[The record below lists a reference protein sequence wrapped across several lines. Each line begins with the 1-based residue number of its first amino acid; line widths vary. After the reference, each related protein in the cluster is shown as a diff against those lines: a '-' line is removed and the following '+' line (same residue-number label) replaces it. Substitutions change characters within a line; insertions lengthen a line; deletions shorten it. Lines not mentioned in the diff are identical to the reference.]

1 MRLTTIETTV
11 PIVTTAPTETTE
23 MKKKIL
29 EWIKRYLLSD
39 IISTILSLGTAW
51 LIMEQSGDRVLAAF
65 IGSGVAS
72 LSFYLLIAFSDVRKS
87 IKQHKQKNKSYKIK
101 SFLIDF
107 RNLIIEFGPAEI
119 LDVIAVRPFFMY
131 LIPTLIGNF
140 LLGTFIGKMIA
151 DAIFFAIAIIMYEL
165 RKRHLD

>member
-1 MRLTTIETTV
+1 
-11 PIVTTAPTETTE
+11 

-39 IISTILSLGTAW
+39 IISTVLSLGTAW
-51 LIMEQSGDRVLAAF
+51 LIMEQSDDRVLAAF
-65 IGSGVAS
+65 IGSAVAS

-87 IKQHKQKNKSYKIK
+87 LKMHKEANESYKIK

-140 LLGTFIGKMIA
+140 ILGTFIGKMIA
-151 DAIFFAIAIIMYEL
+151 DVIFFAIAIIMYEL

>member
-1 MRLTTIETTV
+1 
-11 PIVTTAPTETTE
+11 
-23 MKKKIL
+23 MKKKII
-29 EWIKRYLLSD
+29 EWLKRYLVAD
-39 IISTILSLGTAW
+39 IISTVLSLGTAW

-87 IKQHKQKNKSYKIK
+87 IKTHKNKNISYNMK

-131 LIPTLIGNF
+131 LIPTLVGNF
-140 LLGTFIGKMIA
+140 ILGTFIGKTIA
-151 DAIFFAIAIIMYEL
+151 DGIFFAIAIIMYEL
-165 RKRHLD
+165 RKKHLG

>member
-1 MRLTTIETTV
+1 
-11 PIVTTAPTETTE
+11 

-29 EWIKRYLLSD
+29 EWLKRYLVAD

-51 LIMEQSGDRVLAAF
+51 LIMEHSGDRVLAAF

-87 IKQHKQKNKSYKIK
+87 IKTHKNKNISYNMK

-131 LIPTLIGNF
+131 LIPTLVGNF
-140 LLGTFIGKMIA
+140 ILGTFIGKTIA
-151 DAIFFAIAIIMYEL
+151 DGIFFAIAIIMYEL
-165 RKRHLD
+165 RKKHLG

>member
-1 MRLTTIETTV
+1 
-11 PIVTTAPTETTE
+11 

-29 EWIKRYLLSD
+29 EWIKRYLLAD
-39 IISTILSLGTAW
+39 VLSTILSLGTAW
-51 LIMEQSGDRVLAAF
+51 AIMEGTGDRVLAAF
-65 IGSGVAS
+65 VGSAVAS
-72 LSFYLLIAFSDVRKS
+72 IVFYFTIAFSDVRKS
-87 IKQHKQKNKSYKIK
+87 IKQHRIDNEKYKIR

-119 LDVIAVRPFFMY
+119 LDVLAVRPFFMY
-131 LIPTLIGNF
+131 LMPKLTGDF

-151 DAIFFAIAIIMYEL
+151 DVIFFIPAIIMFEL

>member
-1 MRLTTIETTV
+1 VTIETTD
-11 PIVTTAPTETTE
+11 
-23 MKKKIL
+23 MKKKIS

-51 LIMEQSGDRVLAAF
+51 LIMERSGDRVLAAF
-65 IGSGVAS
+65 IGSAVAS
-72 LSFYLLIAFSDVRKS
+72 LSFYLLIAFSDIKKS
-87 IKQHKQKNKSYKIK
+87 LKQHKEEGNAYKIK

-140 LLGTFIGKMIA
+140 ILGTFIGKTIA
-151 DAIFFAIAIIMYEL
+151 DAIFFAIAIVMYEL
-165 RKRHLD
+165 RKKHLE

>member
-1 MRLTTIETTV
+1 
-11 PIVTTAPTETTE
+11 

-29 EWIKRYLLSD
+29 EWLKRYLVAD

-51 LIMEQSGDRVLAAF
+51 LIMEHSGDRVLAAF

-87 IKQHKQKNKSYKIK
+87 IKTHKTKNISYNMK

-131 LIPTLIGNF
+131 LIPTLVGNF
-140 LLGTFIGKMIA
+140 ILGTFIGKTIA
-151 DAIFFAIAIIMYEL
+151 DGIFFAIAIIMYEL
-165 RKRHLD
+165 RKKHLG

>member
-1 MRLTTIETTV
+1 
-11 PIVTTAPTETTE
+11 
-23 MKKKIL
+23 MKRKIR
-29 EWIKRYLLSD
+29 EWLKRYLLSD

-51 LIMEQSGDRVLAAF
+51 LIMERSGDRVLAAF

-72 LSFYLLIAFSDVRKS
+72 LSFYLLIAISDIRKS
-87 IKQHKQKNKSYKIK
+87 LKNHKKLNKLYKTK

-131 LIPTLIGNF
+131 LIPTLVGNF
-140 LLGTFIGKMIA
+140 IVGTFIGKTIA

-165 RKRHLD
+165 RKKHLE

>member
-1 MRLTTIETTV
+1 
-11 PIVTTAPTETTE
+11 
-23 MKKKIL
+23 MKRKIL
-29 EWIKRYLLSD
+29 EWLKRYLLSD

-51 LIMEQSGDRVLAAF
+51 LIMERSGDRVLAAF

-72 LSFYLLIAFSDVRKS
+72 LSFYLLIAISDIRKS
-87 IKQHKQKNKSYKIK
+87 LKNHKKFNKLYKTK

-131 LIPTLIGNF
+131 LIPTLVGNF
-140 LLGTFIGKMIA
+140 IVGTFIGKTIA

-165 RKRHLD
+165 RKKHLE